1 MTTQGRQLPFHYGW
15 VIVGCGILTLFACL
29 GLARFAY
36 GMLLPAMRE
45 GLQLAYD
52 QMGYVSTA
60 NFAGYLV
67 AVGLAPLAIRR
78 FKPRLTITFGLL
90 LIACCMLGISQ
101 SNSFIVILLLYT
113 LTGIGSGFANIPVM
127 VLVSHWFRRER
138 RGRAAGLMVVGNGAA
153 IVFAGFFIPFLN
165 KQFGDEGWRIGWMS
179 LGLIALIIAGIVACL
194 LRNDPEDLGVEPVG
208 KKTAI
213 DAETLTAHEPANS
226 GRIIIWLGLLYL
238 VFGATYMVY
247 GTFIVT
253 TMVVEFGFAES
264 TAGMFWSWVGF
275 FSLFSGVS
283 FGMLSD
289 RIGRKG
295 GLMTVFAMQTL
306 AYLLAG
312 SGIGTVAL
320 MASVVLYGLAAW
332 AIPAIMAAAVA
343 DYMGLNKAAAA
354 FSIVTFFFAVGQTVG
369 PGTAGVIA
377 EASGSFTTSYLCA
390 AGLTASAI
398 LFAIFLPKPE
408 AKI

>member
-1 MTTQGRQLPFHYGW
+1 MNLGSRLNFHYGW
-15 VIVGCGILTLFACL
+15 VIVCCGILILFACL

-45 GLQLAYD
+45 GLHLAYD

-67 AVGLAPLAIRR
+67 AVALAPLAIRR
-78 FKPRLTITFGLL
+78 FKPRLTIAGGLL
-90 LIACCMLGISQ
+90 MIACCMLGISQ
-101 SNSFIVILLLYT
+101 SGSFSAVLFLYA

-138 RGRAAGLMVVGNGAA
+138 RGRAAGLMVIGNGAG
-153 IVFAGFFIPFLN
+153 IIFSGFYIPYLNQQFAE
-165 KQFGDEGWRIGWMS
+165 QGWRIGWMS
-179 LGLIALIIAGIVACL
+179 LGGMALGIAFIAALL
-194 LRNDPEDLGVEPVG
+194 LRNDPQELGLEPVG
-208 KKTAI
+208 AKAEIGT
-213 DAETLTAHEPANS
+213 DALTVHEPANS
-226 GRIIIWLGLLYL
+226 GRIILFLGLLYL

-253 TMVVEFGFAES
+253 TMVVDYHFAEA
-264 TAGMFWSWVGF
+264 TAGLFWSWVGF

-295 GLMTVFAMQTL
+295 GLMAVFAVQTI
-306 AYLLAG
+306 AYLMAGLG
-312 SGIGTVAL
+312 SGTAAL
-320 MASVVLYGLAAW
+320 LASVVLYGLAAW
-332 AIPAIMAAAVA
+332 AIPTIMAAAVA
-343 DYMGLNKAAAA
+343 DYMGLSRAAAA

-369 PGTAGVIA
+369 PGAAGVIA
-377 EASGSFTTSYLCA
+377 EASGSFTSSYLCA
-390 AGLTASAI
+390 AGLTAAAA
-398 LFAIFLPKPE
+398 LFAIFLPKPQP
-408 AKI
+408 AA

>member
-1 MTTQGRQLPFHYGW
+1 MSAQSRQLPFHYGW

-29 GLARFAY
+29 GLARFAF

-101 SNSFIVILLLYT
+101 SRSLLTVLLLYT

-138 RGRAAGLMVVGNGAA
+138 RGRAAGLMVIGNGAA

-165 KQFGDEGWRIGWMS
+165 QRFGDDGWRIGWVS
-179 LGLIALIIAGIVACL
+179 IGLIALVIAGIAACF
-194 LRNDPEDLGVEPVG
+194 LRNDPEELGMEPVG
-208 KKTAI
+208 NKEELDPEI
-213 DAETLTAHEPANS
+213 LTVHEPANS
-226 GRIIIWLGLLYL
+226 GRIILWLGLLYL

-253 TMVVEFGFAES
+253 TMVVDFGFSEA

-283 FGMLSD
+283 FGILSD

-295 GLMTVFAMQTL
+295 GLMTVFAFQTV

-312 SGIGTVAL
+312 SGFGTTSL
-320 MASVVLYGLAAW
+320 MISVVLYGLAAW
-332 AIPAIMAAAVA
+332 AIPAIMTAAVA

-377 EASGSFTTSYLCA
+377 EASGSFATSYLCS
-390 AGLTASAI
+390 AGLTAAAI

-408 AKI
+408 PEG